1 MKFRFLQVRQT
12 CFFSYMQVDLTCC
25 CSSARRRFYSKEV
38 KGLAKKQTFCGFSL
52 FFSGF
57 SWKWKLAHANNVMSL
72 FLFER
77 KVAFA
82 VAFRPLETLLKL
94 CLSHCLLHC
103 TVSTMRKFLRNTY
116 CEFGKF
122 WIVLSWNWLETEAE
136 VSLYLNQNP
145 ETELVK
151 CQGT

>member
-1 MKFRFLQVRQT
+1 
-12 CFFSYMQVDLTCC
+12 MQVNLSCC
-25 CSSARRRFYSKEV
+25 CSSARRRFYSEEV
-38 KGLAKKQTFCGFSL
+38 KGLAKNQTFWGFSL

-57 SWKWKLAHANNVMSL
+57 SWNWKLACASNVMSL
-72 FLFER
+72 FLFEQ

-82 VAFRPLETLLKL
+82 VAFRPLKTLPKL
-94 CLSHCLLHC
+94 CLLHDLFCC
-103 TVSTMRKFLRNTY
+103 TVSIILRNTY

-136 VSLYLNQNP
+136 VSLYLNENL

>member
-1 MKFRFLQVRQT
+1 
-12 CFFSYMQVDLTCC
+12 MQVDLSCC
-25 CSSARRRFYSKEV
+25 CSSARRRFYSEEV
-38 KGLAKKQTFCGFSL
+38 KGLAKDQTFWGFSL

-57 SWKWKLAHANNVMSL
+57 SWTWKFARASNVMSL
-72 FLFER
+72 FLFEQ

-82 VAFRPLETLLKL
+82 VAFRPLKTLLIL
-94 CLSHCLLHC
+94 CPSHNLLHC
-103 TVSTMRKFLRNTY
+103 TVSIIRKFLRITY

-122 WIVLSWNWLETEAE
+122 WIVFPWNWLETEAE
-136 VSLYLNQNP
+136 LSLYLNENP